1 MYVMNMNTREL
12 INTIKK
18 VSLTQT
24 PVKSVYDGDVYEV
37 WNSSEI
43 NFGSMNIGL
52 QNITYDNN
60 LCTYTFVIYYGDRLL
75 QDKSNVNN
83 IYTDGVNAIQSV
95 LNILN
100 EEYRIDIS
108 ENIRYIPFQQE
119 FMDYLAGVYA
129 TVDMTTDSTIGLCS
143 IDKYE
148 YIDDREVLIERLIE
162 TINEYKVKDAE
173 LANLLQE
180 ILYKIDGEISIVNKH
195 EYNPN
200 E

>member
-1 MYVMNMNTREL
+1 MYVIIMNTREL

>member
-1 MYVMNMNTREL
+1 MNTREL
-12 INTIKK
+12 INIFKK

-37 WNSSEI
+37 WNSSEV

-52 QNITYDNN
+52 QNITYNNN

-108 ENIRYIPFQQE
+108 ENINYIPFQQE

-148 YIDDREVLIERLIE
+148 YIDDREALIERLIE

-180 ILYKIDGEISIVNKH
+180 ILYKIDGEISIVDGH

-200 E
+200 ENIEK